1 MDMCFATN
9 QGGYDRADAL
19 DMALT
24 IAVIAEDAVAWKCSS
39 SQEQTTQQRYMKTL
53 ISSQR
58 QDQTVSSRVVQATCC
73 ASTSNRRFTNLQNS
87 PHGKTEAAKECS
99 FGLGAK
105 PSKKF
110 KDAVFVRH
118 QDRARDKHELVFRKQ
133 RCTSVAIAGISSTS
147 CLGEAKTS
155 SPAICI
161 KATDPRSVLVKTV
174 RRSSP

>member
-1 MDMCFATN
+1 MTIPADEHPGLLLRSDHVDMCFATN

-19 DMALT
+19 GIAPT
-24 IAVIAEDAVAWKCSS
+24 INVIAEDAVAWRCSS
-39 SQEQTTQQRYMKTL
+39 SQEQTTQQRYIETL

-58 QDQTVSSRVVQATCC
+58 QDQTVSSRAVQATCC

-118 QDRARDKHELVFRKQ
+118 QDRTRYQKMSLCSGSKGAL
-133 RCTSVAIAGISSTS
+133 
-147 CLGEAKTS
+147 LW
-155 SPAICI
+155 
-161 KATDPRSVLVKTV
+161 L
-174 RRSSP
+174 